1 MQELGVLTS
10 QAVGGVVSKPSS
22 FSAEN
27 GKIFQ
32 NLLKE
37 TGNQQN
43 DVLAGLVNKAEEAHQ
58 NSRVKVTQE
67 MRKFDR
73 SDELV
78 KLIEASHQSAMHSVQ
93 LQLTGKVGTKL
104 SESFE
109 QLYKQQ

>member
-1 MQELGVLTS
+1 MQELSVLTS
-10 QAVGGVVSKPSS
+10 EAMSGVVAKPSS

-37 TGNQQN
+37 TSNQQN

-58 NSRVKVTQE
+58 NSRVKVTHD

-78 KLIEASHQSAMHSVQ
+78 KLIEVSHQSAMHSVQ

-109 QLYKQQ
+109 QIYKQQ

>member
-1 MQELGVLTS
+1 MQDLSISAAQALTG
-10 QAVGGVVSKPSS
+10 QTGKPVG

-32 NLLKE
+32 SMLKDA
-37 TGNQQN
+37 GNQQSN
-43 DVLAGLVNKAEEAHQ
+43 VIAGLVSKAEEAHQ

-73 SDELV
+73 GDELV

>member
-1 MQELGVLTS
+1 MQELGVLGS
-10 QAVGGVVSKPSS
+10 QMLGGVGVKPAS

-37 TGNQQN
+37 TSGQQN
-43 DVLAGLVNKAEEAHQ
+43 DMLTSLVNKAEEAHQ
-58 NSRVKVTQE
+58 NSRVKVTSE
-67 MRKFDR
+67 MQKFDR
-73 SDELV
+73 GDELV

-104 SESFE
+104 TESFE

>member
-1 MQELGVLTS
+1 MQDLSVSTMQALNGQLTRP
-10 QAVGGVVSKPSS
+10 AT

-27 GKIFQ
+27 EKIFQ
-32 NLLKE
+32 SMLKE
-37 TGNQQN
+37 SSNQQS
-43 DVLAGLVNKAEEAHQ
+43 DMLAGLINKAEEAHQ

-73 SDELV
+73 GDELV

>member
-1 MQELGVLTS
+1 MQDLSVLTS
-10 QAVGGVVSKPSS
+10 QTLGGQVTKPST
-22 FSAEN
+22 FSVEN

-32 NLLKE
+32 SMLKD
-37 TGNQQN
+37 TSNQQN
-43 DVLAGLVNKAEEAHQ
+43 DVLAGLINKAEEAHQ

-73 SDELV
+73 GDELV